1 MKLASLFYMSLGSL
15 GSNKLR
21 SLLALLG
28 IVIGI
33 TAVIA
38 LMSIGKGVQKLII
51 DELEGIGT
59 NLVFLIPAEPE
70 KKDDP
75 WKLLTLSDVDSLKNN
90 ANTTAILDVA
100 AEKNWQG
107 KSIKGDKSINGNVI
121 GVTEGYD
128 FVRNIELQSGIF
140 INEFH
145 LEQTNQVV
153 VIGSEVKDRLFEDDN
168 PIGSKIRIKDS
179 RFTVIGVVQEQDK
192 SSWGDNPNKVS
203 YIPITTM
210 FQTLSPNYSIDGQ
223 KEIDWIMVK
232 ATSYDTVTKA
242 MAETAKVIRLEHRLI
257 DEDDDFVLT
266 NQQEILKSLEI
277 ALAAIVFFLVS
288 IAAISLIVGGIG
300 IMNIMLVSVT
310 ERTREIGIRKALGAK
325 RSDILVQFVIEA
337 VLLTCSGGFIGIAL
351 GYLSS
356 LALDGIPIGEGQL
369 ETSFGIDIALIAIS
383 VSTVIGLFFGIFPA
397 FRASKLH
404 PIEALRFQ

>member
-1 MKLASLFYMSLGSL
+1 
-15 GSNKLR
+15 
-21 SLLALLG
+21 
-28 IVIGI
+28 
-33 TAVIA
+33 
-38 LMSIGKGVQKLII
+38 
-51 DELEGIGT
+51 
-59 NLVFLIPAEPE
+59 
-70 KKDDP
+70 
-75 WKLLTLSDVDSLKNN
+75 
-90 ANTTAILDVA
+90 
-100 AEKNWQG
+100 
-107 KSIKGDKSINGNVI
+107 
-121 GVTEGYD
+121 
-128 FVRNIELQSGIF
+128 
-140 INEFH
+140 
-145 LEQTNQVV
+145 
-153 VIGSEVKDRLFEDDN
+153 
-168 PIGSKIRIKDS
+168 
-179 RFTVIGVVQEQDK
+179 
-192 SSWGDNPNKVS
+192 
-203 YIPITTM
+203 
-210 FQTLSPNYSIDGQ
+210 
-223 KEIDWIMVK
+223 MVK

-242 MAETAKVIRLEHRLI
+242 MAETAKIIRLEHRLI

>member
-203 YIPITTM
+203 YIPITAM

-242 MAETAKVIRLEHRLI
+242 MAETAKIIRLEHRLI

>member
-192 SSWGDNPNKVS
+192 SNWGDNPNKVS

-242 MAETAKVIRLEHRLI
+242 MAETAKIIRLEHRLI

>member
-1 MKLASLFYMSLGSL
+1 MSLGSL

-59 NLVFLIPAEPE
+59 NLVFLIPVEPE
-70 KKDDP
+70 VRGDP
-75 WKLLTLSDVDSLKNN
+75 WNLLTLSDLESLKNN
-90 ANTTAILDVA
+90 ENTTSILDAA

-107 KSIKGDKSINGNVI
+107 KSINGDKSINGNVI

-145 LEQTNQVV
+145 LEQTNQVI
-153 VIGSEVKDRLFEDDN
+153 VIGSEVKDRLFDSEN

-179 RFTVIGVVQEQDK
+179 RFTVIGVLKEQDK
-192 SSWGDNPNKVS
+192 NGWGDNPNKVS

-210 FQTLSPNYSIDGQ
+210 FQTLSPNYSLDGE

-232 ATSYDTVTKA
+232 ATSYDTVSEA
-242 MAETAKVIRLEHRLI
+242 MAETAKIIRLEHRLI
-257 DEDDDFVLT
+257 DEDDDFILT

-325 RSDILVQFVIEA
+325 RSDILVQFVVEA
-337 VLLTCSGGFIGIAL
+337 VLLTCSGGLIGIIL
-351 GYLSS
+351 GYLSA
-356 LALDGIPIGEGQL
+356 LALDGIHIGDGRL

>member
-75 WKLLTLSDVDSLKNN
+75 WKLLTLSDVDSLKKN

-100 AEKNWQG
+100 AEKNRQG

-192 SSWGDNPNKVS
+192 SSWGDIPNKVS

-242 MAETAKVIRLEHRLI
+242 MAETAKIIRLEHRLI